1 MIRLVAIIII
11 LMITFFLLQF
21 ANWYDVSDLQ
31 REIDQVSQ
39 HCEIHSVYEWETATI
54 YNQLCYY
61 KTDNTY
67 TIAKKKLVV
76 VWLYRAR
83 WDWRVTR

>member
-21 ANWYDVSDLQ
+21 ANWYDASDLQ
-31 REIDQVSQ
+31 REIDQASQ
-39 HCEIHSVYEWETATI
+39 HCEIHSVYEWPTATI

-61 KTDNTY
+61 KSNDTY

-76 VWLYRAR
+76 VWLYWAR
-83 WDWRVTR
+83 GNWRVWR